1 MNELLLVI
9 WFFLPAGIANASPT
23 WANKIPGINKLNA
36 PMDFGKSIND
46 KRIFG
51 DNKRWRGLIF
61 GMIFGALTGYL
72 QFLIYPEFI
81 NELGIISTHPAIT
94 MTLLGGLLG
103 LGALLG
109 DAVESFFKRRSHVK
123 PGESWFPYDQIDF
136 IIGGIIL
143 SMPIVVLNVKT
154 YLLILIVW
162 FGLHLIA
169 GYIGYLLKLKDTPI

>member
-1 MNELLLVI
+1 MNQLLFVL

-23 WANKIPGINKLNA
+23 WANKIPGINKLNT
-36 PMDFGKSIND
+36 PLDFGKSINNR
-46 KRIFG
+46 RIFG

-61 GMIFGALTGYL
+61 GTLFGALTGYI

-81 NELGIISTHPAIT
+81 QELGIASSNPAIT

-109 DAVESFFKRRSHVK
+109 DAVESFFKRRSQVK

-143 SMPIVVLNVKT
+143 TMPIIILDLTT

-169 GYIGYLLKLKDTPI
+169 GYIGYLLNLKDKPI

>member
-1 MNELLLVI
+1 MNQLLFVL

-23 WANKIPGINKLNA
+23 WANKIPGINKLNT
-36 PMDFGKSIND
+36 PLDFGKSINNR
-46 KRIFG
+46 RIFG

-61 GMIFGALTGYL
+61 GTLFGALTGYI

-81 NELGIISTHPAIT
+81 QELGIASSNPAIT

-109 DAVESFFKRRSHVK
+109 DAVESFFKRRSQVK

-143 SMPIVVLNVKT
+143 TMPIVILDLTT

-169 GYIGYLLKLKDTPI
+169 GYIGYLLSLKDKPI

>member
-23 WANKIPGINKLNA
+23 WANKIPRINRLNT
-36 PMDFGKSIND
+36 PMDFGKSFNG

-61 GMIFGALTGYL
+61 GMIFGALTGYI
-72 QFLIYPEFI
+72 QFLIFPDFI
-81 NELGIISTHPAIT
+81 NELGIASNSPALT
-94 MTLLGGLLG
+94 MTVLGGLLG

-123 PGESWFPYDQIDF
+123 PGDSWFPFDQIDF

-143 SMPIVVLNVKT
+143 SMPIVILTLKT
-154 YLLILIVW
+154 YLLILIVG
-162 FGLHLIA
+162 FSLHLIA
-169 GYIGYLLKLKDTPI
+169 GYIGYLLKLKDKPI